1 MIAEERKETMKDTL
15 YICTETDEL
24 FTLGKLENEFNSYGE
39 ETMTFEEFMDAATDM
54 SGSLREIQSVR
65 HYLYY
70 INYSIETETNY
81 ITVSLD
87 TASADGQLF

>member
-1 MIAEERKETMKDTL
+1 MKNTL

-24 FTLGKLENEFNSYGE
+24 FTLEKLENEFNSYCDSN
-39 ETMTFEEFMDAATDM
+39 MTFDEFMDAALDM

-70 INYSIETETNY
+70 INYGIETETDY

>member
-1 MIAEERKETMKDTL
+1 MKDTL

-24 FTLGKLENEFNSYGE
+24 YTLGKLENEFNSYSDGN
-39 ETMTFEEFMDAATDM
+39 MTFNEFMDAATDM
-54 SGSLREIQSVR
+54 GGSLREIQSVR

>member
-1 MIAEERKETMKDTL
+1 MKDTL

-24 FTLGKLENEFNSYGE
+24 YTLGKLENEFNSYSDGN
-39 ETMTFEEFMDAATDM
+39 MTFDEFMDAETDM

>member
-1 MIAEERKETMKDTL
+1 MKDTL

-24 FTLGKLENEFNSYGE
+24 HTLEKLKNEFNAYGKE
-39 ETMTFEEFMDAATDM
+39 AMTFDEFMDAATDM
-54 SGSLREIQSVR
+54 GGSLREIQSVR

-70 INYSIETETNY
+70 INYSIETETDH

>member
-1 MIAEERKETMKDTL
+1 MKDTL

-24 FTLGKLENEFNSYGE
+24 YTLGKLENEFNSYSDGN
-39 ETMTFEEFMDAATDM
+39 MTFDEFMDAATDM
-54 SGSLREIQSVR
+54 SGSLREIQSIR

-70 INYSIETETNY
+70 INYSIETETDY

-87 TASADGQLF
+87 TASANGQLF